1 MGACQ
6 LRTKTRFTALVLASV
21 ACAGMAATGG
31 CRHRQRAQSPAQV
44 PEQRLGDA
52 VRLAEQAERA
62 MQRGRKDEAI
72 ALYRQSIEASP
83 DLALAWHN
91 LGVLLMEQRNYID
104 AVEAFKAAADL
115 APQDPRPYY
124 MIGVAYDHQGW
135 AEPSLSYF
143 IRSLER
149 SPNYIPALRGSV
161 RAAKRLDR
169 ADRASLERARRAL
182 AVEPENTW
190 RHIHQREALRIE
202 GVLRQETTRI
212 ELGGSIGAPSAGGSQ
227 ETPAPQEP

>member
-1 MGACQ
+1 M
-6 LRTKTRFTALVLASV
+6 RTKTRFTALVLASI
-21 ACAGMAATGG
+21 ACAGMLTAGG
-31 CRHRQRAQSPAQV
+31 CRNRQRSQSELELPQ
-44 PEQRLGDA
+44 QRLGDA

-62 MQRGRKDEAI
+62 MQRGRRDEAI

-91 LGVLLMEQRNYID
+91 LGVLLMEQHNYID

-143 IRSLER
+143 VRSLER
-149 SPNYIPALRGSV
+149 SPNYVPALRGAV
-161 RAAKRLDR
+161 RASKRLDM

-182 AVEPENTW
+182 AVDPDPAW
-190 RHIHQREALRIE
+190 RQIEQREALRIE
-202 GVLRQETTRI
+202 GVLKQESTRI
-212 ELGGSIGAPSAGGSQ
+212 ELGGPIGAPQTSG
-227 ETPAPQEP
+227 TPTQQPPQDP